1 MSKNRL
7 LIFRCKYLFFNTFTN
22 YGLLLVQK
30 WSRLVSTNSELGRNY
45 KSVLIDP
52 ETLHEKE
59 ISNQVDFRLDVA
71 AYMERLALLDGSNM
85 VTERMVLCII
95 SDVITGMDELK
106 PFSCFYW
113 LQ

>member
-1 MSKNRL
+1 MPKNRL

-59 ISNQVDFRLDVA
+59 IGNEVDYRFDVA
-71 AYMERLALLDGSNM
+71 AYMENLVLLDGAN
-85 VTERMVLCII
+85 VV
-95 SDVITGMDELK
+95 
-106 PFSCFYW
+106 SC
-113 LQ
+113 